1 MRTDDSHF
9 FDITKL
15 QTLLNCIYST
25 VSTQL
30 YSVNEASLPRRDENS
45 TITPTMSRYS
55 PPGRGGPERW
65 DRDRFDS
72 HARDAGGGGPQVIE
86 RDRYEEHDYYAPQRQ
101 RERSSDSRY
110 PRDPPRFQEYERD
123 VYEEKDRYA
132 APMPFRS
139 RAAPGRYYD
148 DEGDNLEGA
157 LIPVRPRS
165 RERERD
171 VEIDIRRTTD
181 RYGPPAR
188 REPAR
193 PQFIRRQSS
202 LDTFDRKP
210 MPRYGD
216 RMREETI
223 IIPAGPRRRS
233 PPRYQSPPRFEREVY
248 EEDIHVAEPEYYGDE
263 EFRGYREREVER
275 VRKNRRRS
283 RETVVE
289 EEEETVEKP
298 FPRRGKT
305 KMPFRLVNR
314 RAVIELG
321 YPFEEEVFRP

>member
-1 MRTDDSHF
+1 
-9 FDITKL
+9 
-15 QTLLNCIYST
+15 
-25 VSTQL
+25 
-30 YSVNEASLPRRDENS
+30 
-45 TITPTMSRYS
+45 MSRYS
-55 PPGRGGPERW
+55 PPGRSGPERW

-72 HARDAGGGGPQVIE
+72 HARDGGRGGGPALVE

-101 RERSSDSRY
+101 RERSAERY
-110 PRDPPRFQEYERD
+110 QQREPPRFQEYERD
-123 VYEEKDRYA
+123 VYEEKDRFA
-132 APMPFRS
+132 LPSRS
-139 RAAPGRYYD
+139 RQAPPARYWE
-148 DEGDNLEGA
+148 DEGNDYAGA
-157 LIPVRPRS
+157 MVPVRPRE

-171 VEIDIRRTTD
+171 RDIEIDIRRTTD

-193 PQFIRRQSS
+193 PQFVRRQSS

-216 RMREETI
+216 HVREETI

-233 PPRYQSPPRFEREVY
+233 PPRYHSPPRFERDY
-248 EEDIHVAEPEYYGDE
+248 EEDIRIAEPEFYGDD

-275 VRKNRRRS
+275 VRKRRS

-289 EEEETVEKP
+289 EEREEIIEKE

-305 KMPFRLVNR
+305 RMPMRLVNR
-314 RAVIELG
+314 RAVLQLG
-321 YPFEEEVFRP
+321 YPYEEEVDTILDPGRRAIANTYTGRNIDYFESAREGTH